1 MCQFVCRGV
10 AALAVSVT
18 CDGPVSV
25 LCAKLGLMTT
35 REKAHQLLDEL
46 PESEIEPVVE
56 ILASRG
62 DNGTEAEMTPE
73 QKRAR
78 QEAIEFLR
86 RLDSGE
92 DDRFDWAVSE
102 RLHASR

>member
-1 MCQFVCRGV
+1 
-10 AALAVSVT
+10 
-18 CDGPVSV
+18 
-25 LCAKLGLMTT
+25 MTT
-35 REKAHQLLDEL
+35 REKAQKLLDEL
-46 PESEIEPVVE
+46 PEDELEPVVE

-62 DNGTEAEMTPE
+62 DNGTGAEVSST

-86 RLDSGE
+86 ALDSGE
-92 DDRFDWAVSE
+92 DDGYDFSVSE